1 MKKLTFF
8 IILTGLLFAQNGMA
22 QSPVSFPD
30 GVIVGNNTIVIPSGS
45 TYKLA
50 VGGGIIA
57 EKVRVATSGT
67 TSWADYVFDKG
78 YKLRSLSDLDRFI
91 KINKHLPDTPT
102 TAEVT
107 ENGIDLAQ
115 TQVLLLQKIEELTLY
130 MISQNKKIT
139 HLERKIKNLSQ
150 KTKK

>member
-1 MKKLTFF
+1 MRLISLFTF
-8 IILTGLLFAQNGMA
+8 IIVLFIVNNSFS

-30 GVIVGNNTIVIPSGS
+30 GVIVGNNSVVIPSGS

-67 TSWADYVFDKG
+67 TSWADYVFDKD
-78 YKLRSLSDLDRFI
+78 YKLRSLTDLDNFI
-91 KINKHLPDTPT
+91 KTNKHLPDIPT
-102 TAEVT
+102 TTEVT
-107 ENGIDLAQ
+107 ENGVDLAQ

-130 MISQNKKIT
+130 VIEQNKKIARM
-139 HLERKIKNLSQ
+139 ERKMKILSRKN
-150 KTKK
+150 K